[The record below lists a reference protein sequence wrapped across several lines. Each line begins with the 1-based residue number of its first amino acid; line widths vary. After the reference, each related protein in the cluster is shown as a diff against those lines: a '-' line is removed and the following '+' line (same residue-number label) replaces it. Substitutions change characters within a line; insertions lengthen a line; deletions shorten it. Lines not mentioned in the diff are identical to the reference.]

1 MIAIIFAN
9 GQWMPN
15 IVARCPLNATFAVTD
30 RVPWRRRVAVSW
42 EGPMALDVTLRP
54 LGSRDDYAACVRLQH
69 EIWGRD
75 FADVVPATIL
85 MVSQRVGG
93 VAAGAFGADGR
104 LLGFVFGIS
113 GVRDGAPA
121 HWSDMLAVHPD
132 ARRQGLGV
140 RLKRY
145 QRQRLL
151 ANGID
156 IASWS
161 FDPLVAAN
169 ANLNVNGL
177 GALPVEYV
185 VDMYG
190 DTRSTLHR
198 GLATDRFVVE
208 WNLTGARVERR
219 LAGRGDPLPAAADAA
234 AAVGLESRAPGAEL
248 PLDPWVRVAVPA
260 RIHVLKATEPA
271 LARAWQQLHRRVLP
285 WYLARGYR
293 VAGFRHLPP
302 PDDSWYVL
310 ANEPAGTRT
319 ANR

>member
-1 MIAIIFAN
+1 
-9 GQWMPN
+9 MP
-15 IVARCPLNATFAVTD
+15 L
-30 RVPWRRRVAVSW
+30 
-42 EGPMALDVTLRP
+42 EVTLRP
-54 LGSRDDYAACVRLQH
+54 LASRDDYAACVRLQR

-75 FADVVPATIL
+75 FADVVPATLL

-104 LLGFVFGIS
+104 LLGFVFGVS

-132 ARRQGLGV
+132 ARRQGLGI

-145 QRQRLL
+145 QRERLL
-151 ANGID
+151 ADGIG

-161 FDPLVAAN
+161 YDPLVAAN

-190 DTRSTLHR
+190 DTGSTLHQ
-198 GLATDRFVVE
+198 GLATDRFVVD
-208 WNLTGARVERR
+208 WNLAGARVARL
-219 LAGRGDPLPAAADAA
+219 LAGRGAPLPEAADAA
-234 AAVGLESRAPGAEL
+234 AAVDLDGPAHGAEL
-248 PLDPWVRVAVPA
+248 PADPWVRVAVPA
-260 RIHVLKATEPA
+260 RIDVLKATEPA

-285 WYLARGYR
+285 RYLARGYR

-302 PDDSWYVL
+302 PHDSGYL
-310 ANEPAGTRT
+310 LTNERAG
-319 ANR
+319 

>member
-1 MIAIIFAN
+1 
-9 GQWMPN
+9 MP
-15 IVARCPLNATFAVTD
+15 F
-30 RVPWRRRVAVSW
+30 
-42 EGPMALDVTLRP
+42 EVTLRP
-54 LGSRDDYAACVRLQH
+54 LASRDDYAACVRLQR

-93 VAAGAFGADGR
+93 VAAGAFDAAGR

-113 GVRDGAPA
+113 GVRDRTLA
-121 HWSDMLAVHPD
+121 HWSNMLAVHPD
-132 ARRQGLGV
+132 ARRRGLGI

-151 ANGID
+151 ADGIE

-177 GALPVEYV
+177 GALPAEYV

-190 DTRSTLHR
+190 DTGSTLHR

-208 WNLTGARVERR
+208 WNLTAACVERL
-219 LAGRGDPLPAAADAA
+219 LAGHGDPLPGAADAA
-234 AAVGLESRAPGAEL
+234 AAVGLDCRAPGAEL
-248 PLDPWVRVAVPA
+248 PVDPWVRVAVPA
-260 RIHVLKATEPA
+260 PIDVLKANEPA
-271 LARAWQQLHRRVLP
+271 LAGAWQHMHRRVLP

-302 PDDSWYVL
+302 PDDSGYL
-310 ANEPAGTRT
+310 LTNEPPGART
-319 ANR
+319 ADR

>member
-1 MIAIIFAN
+1 
-9 GQWMPN
+9 
-15 IVARCPLNATFAVTD
+15 
-30 RVPWRRRVAVSW
+30 
-42 EGPMALDVTLRP
+42 MALDVTFRP
-54 LGSRDDYAACVRLQH
+54 LASRADYAACVRLQH
-69 EIWGRD
+69 EIWGRK
-75 FADVVPATIL
+75 FTDVVPATLL

-113 GVRDGAPA
+113 GVRGGAPA

-132 ARRQGLGV
+132 ARRQGLGI
-140 RLKRY
+140 RLKHF

-151 ANGID
+151 ANGIE

-190 DTRSTLHR
+190 DTGSSLHR
-198 GLATDRFVVE
+198 GLATDRFIVE
-208 WNLTGARVERR
+208 WNLTGARVERL

-234 AAVGLESRAPGAEL
+234 PAVGLENRARAAEL
-248 PLDPWVRVAVPA
+248 PVDPWVRIAVPA
-260 RIHVLKATEPA
+260 RIDLLKATDPA
-271 LARAWQQLHRRVLP
+271 RARAWQQLHRRALP
-285 WYLARGYR
+285 RYLARGYR

-302 PDDSWYVL
+302 PEESWYL
-310 ANEPAGTRT
+310 LTNEPADTQAVHR
-319 ANR
+319 

>member
-1 MIAIIFAN
+1 
-9 GQWMPN
+9 
-15 IVARCPLNATFAVTD
+15 
-30 RVPWRRRVAVSW
+30 
-42 EGPMALDVTLRP
+42 MALDVTLR
-54 LGSRDDYAACVRLQH
+54 LLASRDDYAACVRLQR

-113 GVRDGAPA
+113 GVRDGAPV

-132 ARRQGLGV
+132 ARRQGLGI

-151 ANGID
+151 AEGIAV
-156 IASWS
+156 ASWS

-190 DTRSTLHR
+190 DTGSTLHR
-198 GLATDRFVVE
+198 GLATDRFVVA
-208 WNLTGARVERR
+208 WHLTGARVERL
-219 LAGRGDPLPAAADAA
+219 LAGRGHPLPAAADAA
-234 AAVGLESRAPGAEL
+234 AAVGLEGRAPGAEL
-248 PLDPWVRVAVPA
+248 PVDPWVRVAAPA
-260 RIHVLKATEPA
+260 RIDVLKATDPA
-271 LARAWQQLHRRVLP
+271 LASAWQQLHRRVLP

-293 VAGFRHLPP
+293 VAGFRHLPS
-302 PDDSWYVL
+302 PDDSWYAL
-310 ANEPAGTRT
+310 TNEPAGART
-319 ANR
+319 PDR